1 MFLSKIWQF
10 LSLKGRECDLPG
22 RLSFRPSGFLVF
34 IYILPPYFIGDT
46 PVKAIIGFAIVL
58 SFIVRAAFCRSENEL
73 GLSLRLNRSAKRALL
88 VVLILTLF
96 IAPLALTGL
105 YCLGE
110 VAKPLI
116 IFDLESDSEFS
127 EQISYDLLTPS
138 GSCKPDESIY
148 EALANRDLKGVF
160 SASVKPILGI
170 MVFVPIFETI
180 ILFGFIVP
188 IVWKKRSA
196 GKTLW
201 IVPLIFSILHPDAFL
216 RPFALIG
223 VFTSGYVMTYL
234 YMRTR
239 SMYPSI
245 IFHFHNNAF
254 AFLWITILNWGLPP
268 PLK

>member
-10 LSLKGRECDLPG
+10 LTLKGREYDLPA

-34 IYILPPYFIGDT
+34 IYLLPPYFIGDT
-46 PVKAIIGFAIVL
+46 PIKAIIGMSVVL
-58 SFIVRAAFCRSENEL
+58 FFIARAVFYRSENEL
-73 GLSLRLNRSAKRALL
+73 GLSLRLNRSAKRTLL
-88 VVLILTLF
+88 VVLILTLI

-105 YCLGE
+105 YCLVE
-110 VAKPLI
+110 VVKAVYLFYP
-116 IFDLESDSEFS
+116 ESYSEV
-127 EQISYDLLTPS
+127 EQLSYDFLGLT
-138 GSCKPDESIY
+138 GSFSPDESIY
-148 EALANRDLKGVF
+148 EALAARDLKGVF
-160 SASVKPILGI
+160 YASVKTILGI

-188 IVWKKRSA
+188 IVWKNRSA

-201 IVPLIFSILHPDAFL
+201 IVPLIFSILHPHAFL
-216 RPFALIG
+216 RPVALMN
-223 VFTSGYVMTYL
+223 VFISGYIMTYL

-245 IFHFHNNAF
+245 ILHFCNNTF
-254 AFLWITILNWGLPP
+254 TYLWITILNWGLPP